1 MFFFAAVIPIVKA
14 RGRKAQFWPVWT
26 RISKAVT
33 DAGDLV
39 TMNTVY
45 DDEVTFA
52 GGGDEAV
59 GRYLGFSCY
68 LGCIV

>member
-1 MFFFAAVIPIVKA
+1 MIPIVKA

-45 DDEVTFA
+45 DDEVTF

-59 GRYLGFSCY
+59 GR
-68 LGCIV
+68 